1 MIDMCKK
8 LNLEMPACDNPITYL
23 PQINYMDNVTFM

>member
-8 LNLEMPACDNPITYL
+8 LKLEMPAFDNPIIYL
-23 PQINYMDNVTFM
+23 PQINDLGNVTFK